1 MTVFLARGADDGVPL
16 EDPFEMRDILE
27 VLELYNPE
35 RLLKYRLGKNPYY
48 PFREFTHNVFVL
60 NASCPV
66 FAIELVILFLFIV
79 ADVTYVSLS
88 SAPLAMLVVPM
99 LALVLGFP
107 TIVRKRGKRVLVY
120 DANARRYEY
129 FVDGEMVYGGR
140 CHNLYVRLMC
150 ETGGS
155 EEAHYYSVV
164 IDGYMMYP
172 YKVTAVSK
180 KREKM
185 FRLARRMA
193 ANLDLNFF
201 DCADRST
208 NHVVKH
214 YPADQESILKQ
225 VP

>member
-1 MTVFLARGADDGVPL
+1 MK
-16 EDPFEMRDILE
+16 DILE

-60 NASCPV
+60 NASCSMYG
-66 FAIELVILFLFIV
+66 IELVILFVFVI
-79 ADVTYVSLS
+79 ADVIYVALT
-88 SAPLAMLVVPM
+88 ATPMAMIVVPL
-99 LALVLGFP
+99 LALVLAFP
-107 TIVRKRGKRVLVY
+107 AIARKRGKRVVVY
-120 DANARRYEY
+120 DANVQRYEY
-129 FVDGEMVYGGR
+129 FVDGELVYGGR
-140 CHNLYVRLMC
+140 CHNLYVRLRC

-164 IDGYMMYP
+164 VDGYMVRP

-185 FRLARRMA
+185 FRLGRRLA

-208 NHVVKH
+208 NHVVRH
-214 YPADQESILKQ
+214 YPSLKDS
-225 VP
+225 VPELRP